1 LPEPN
6 ASCELAELIRW
17 RARRHPDLEAIWCA
31 GKSQSYGALN
41 ESTSQLASALVKRL
55 SIAPGD
61 RVGILDKNC
70 QDYLE
75 LVLALDKAGAVAAP
89 INRRQTAH

>member
-1 LPEPN
+1 V
-6 ASCELAELIRW
+6 
-17 RARRHPDLEAIWCA
+17 
-31 GKSQSYGALN
+31 
-41 ESTSQLASALVKRL
+41 SALVKRL

-75 LVLALDKAGAVAAP
+75 LVLALYKAGAVAAP
-89 INRRQTAH
+89 INWGLTAH